1 MRFRTAHLCYSY
13 PAAMAEIEMNKSMK
27 EKVLLK
33 VCIDGQH
40 FGPDCSSVQMYVCV
54 TFITNLLI

>member
-1 MRFRTAHLCYSY
+1 MLLLN

-40 FGPDCSSVQMYVCV
+40 SGPECSSVQMYGCV